1 MFSNQLVMSYWLHKL
16 ISNANEFLRDKFLF
30 KFGLNNKIKH
40 MRKLLFIPL
49 VLISMLLNAQGQLNI
64 LGADNS
70 VDSRIISE
78 VRTIT
83 FDNDNVIITNT
94 SNEEDSFLFDD
105 LLKLTFEEGIISGIS
120 DEDLLAANA
129 LSVYPNP
136 ISGNDLSVQVELN
149 ESAPVNLALRNIEGE
164 TVSLTEENGFQ
175 GTNDLSVPL
184 NNVSAG
190 VYILTVTSG
199 EQTFSQRI
207 TKY

>member
-1 MFSNQLVMSYWLHKL
+1 VFNNQLVMSCWLHKL
-16 ISNANEFLRDKFLF
+16 ISNANEFLSDKFLF
-30 KFGLNNKIKH
+30 KFDMNNKIKH

-64 LGADNS
+64 LGTDNS
-70 VDSRIISE
+70 VDSRALSE
-78 VRTIT
+78 IRTIT
-83 FDNDNVIITNT
+83 FDSDNVIVTNA
-94 SNEEDSFLFDD
+94 SNEEESFLFDD

-164 TVSLTEENGFQ
+164 TISLTEENGFQ
-175 GTNDLSVPL
+175 GINDLSVPL
-184 NNVSAG
+184 NNVTAG